1 MKDFKIHECLLLSAQ
16 EKVDQIAAVADMLP
30 ESVIIHRISDWSVI
44 WMSQRGLD
52 YFGVSLEEM
61 TSLTAEQ
68 YHLRYFNPVD
78 AEDYVPKI
86 AGLMEEN
93 DDDKFVTFFQQVRTS
108 TTGTWS
114 WFMSSIKILAR
125 DDDGNPLLTI
135 NSAIPIDAMHHM
147 SIKAERLLE
156 ENNFL
161 RRNFHLYTK
170 LGKRERDVLKL
181 MALGKSSSES
191 AESLFI
197 SQHTVETH
205 RKNIRQKLG
214 TSSYY
219 ELCEYARAFDLV

>member
-1 MKDFKIHECLLLSAQ
+1 MKDFKTHECLLLSAQ
-16 EKVDQIAAVADMLP
+16 EKINQIAAVADMLP
-30 ESVIIHRISDWSVI
+30 ESIIIHKVSDWTVI

-52 YFGVSLEEM
+52 YLNAPLEEI

-68 YHLRYFNPVD
+68 YHTRYFNPVD

-86 AGLMEEN
+86 AGLMAEN
-93 DDDKFVTFFQQVRTS
+93 DDDKIVTFFQQVRYS
-108 TTGTWS
+108 KAGTWS

-125 DDDGNPLLTI
+125 DDDGNPILTLTI
-135 NSAIPIDAMHHM
+135 AIPIDAMHHM
-147 SIKAERLLE
+147 TIKAGRLLE

-161 RRNFHLYTK
+161 RSNFHLYTK

-181 MALGKSSSES
+181 MALGKSSSET
-191 AESLFI
+191 AENLFI

-205 RKNIRQKLG
+205 RKNIRQKLS
-214 TSSYY
+214 TNSYY